1 MFRSSES
8 PSHQQCS
15 NNVVMPDEVIPGT
28 TGRRR
33 HNGEAAPQQRLNV
46 AVLVD
51 LVRHPGAGGHVKAW
65 ERFADAATLFPDQL
79 GLTVYFLG
87 DGETEERLSDN
98 VRLRT
103 LPPAFGTGRIP
114 WLRNGGGDTDLAS
127 YNPHLAKYLLEY
139 DVFHATSAFAF
150 AKTAET
156 ISRCYGRPL
165 VSSVH
170 TDAAKFAE
178 VYTSEIVEQ
187 LLGPNKLSRW
197 LIETI
202 GVGEISARNLNRAR
216 DRVLRASDHI
226 LVSNRD
232 DSEVIQSAMP
242 YVDVS
247 LLRRGIDQTLF
258 SPKKRDRAWLE
269 ETCGVPSDVPV
280 VLFAGRV
287 DESKRVLTVAKAA
300 KRLIDNGLPLHVMIA
315 GTGSETGTIKTLL
328 GTNATLAGNVSQEK
342 LARLMASADLFVFPS
357 ESETFGNV
365 VIEAKASGLPVLVT
379 AGATT
384 AALISSP
391 GVDGLLAREGSIDA
405 YADAMAS
412 LLIDPATRRRIGQ
425 AARRQIEHSWPDWS
439 DVMAEDLLPVWQ
451 KAYESVSQRNIERRI
466 AA

>member
-1 MFRSSES
+1 MFSSVAS
-8 PSHQQCS
+8 PSHQQRS
-15 NNVVMPDEVIPGT
+15 SAVVMPDDVNPRI
-28 TGRRR
+28 TGHRR
-33 HNGEAAPQQRLNV
+33 HTGGAVLQQRLNV

-65 ERFADAATLFPDQL
+65 ERFADAATLFPNQL
-79 GLTVYFLG
+79 NLTVYYLG

-98 VRLRT
+98 VRIRT

-127 YNPHLAKYLLEY
+127 YNPHLARYLLEY

-156 ISRCYGRPL
+156 ISRRQGRPL

-178 VYTSEIVEQ
+178 VYTGEIVEQ

-216 DRVLRASDHI
+216 DRLLRASDHI
-226 LVSNRD
+226 LVSNPD

-247 LLRRGIDQTLF
+247 PLRRGIDQILF
-258 SPKKRDRAWLE
+258 SPKKRDRAWIE
-269 ETCGVPSDVPV
+269 DTYGVPADVPV
-280 VLFAGRV
+280 ILFAGRV

-300 KRLIDNGLPLHVMIA
+300 KRLIDNGQLLHVMIA

-342 LARLMASADLFVFPS
+342 LARLMASADFFAFPS

-384 AALISSP
+384 APLISSP
-391 GVDGLLAREGSIDA
+391 GVDGLLARDSSIDA
-405 YADAMAS
+405 YVDAMAP

-425 AARRQIEHSWPDWS
+425 AARQQIERSWPDWS
-439 DVMAEDLLPVWQ
+439 DVMAEDLLPIWQ
-451 KAYESVSQRNIERRI
+451 RAHERVSRGSFERRI